1 MNFILYHGIDEMSP
15 SELYEILKLRQEIF
29 IVEQDCV
36 YDDIDGLDGASQHL
50 LLKIDNELV
59 AYSRIVPPK
68 VKFDEISI
76 GRILVR
82 ESFRGSGYGKKI
94 IMESIK
100 HIAKSRHKS
109 VRIEAQAYLLQFYED
124 LGFNVAGET
133 YILDGIPH
141 LQMVRNL

>member
-1 MNFILYHGIDEMSP
+1 MKFILYHGIDEMSS
-15 SELYEILKLRQEIF
+15 SELYDILKLRQDIF

-50 LLKIDNELV
+50 LLKTGDELA
-59 AYSRIVPPK
+59 AYSRIVPPM

-76 GRILVR
+76 GRIVVKMK
-82 ESFRGSGYGKKI
+82 FRGSGYGKKI
-94 IMESIK
+94 VMESINR
-100 HIAKSRHKS
+100 IAEIGHKAI
-109 VRIEAQAYLLQFYED
+109 RIEAQAHLVEFYEN
-124 LGFNVAGET
+124 LGFKSAGET

>member
-1 MNFILYHGIDEMSP
+1 MSP
-15 SELYEILKLRQEIF
+15 SELYDILKLRQDIF
-29 IVEQDCV
+29 IVEQNCV

-100 HIAKSRHKS
+100 HIAKNSHKS

>member
-15 SELYEILKLRQEIF
+15 SELYEVLKLRQDIF

-82 ESFRGSGYGKKI
+82 ETFRGDGYGKKI

-100 HIAKSRHKS
+100 YIAKNSHKS
-109 VRIEAQAYLLQFYED
+109 IRIEAQAHLLQFYKD

>member
-1 MNFILYHGIDEMSP
+1 MKFILYHGIDEMSS
-15 SELYEILKLRQEIF
+15 SELYDILKLRQDIF

-36 YDDIDGLDGASQHL
+36 YDDIDDLDGASQHL
-50 LLKIDNELV
+50 LLKIGNELA

-76 GRILVR
+76 GRIVVKMK
-82 ESFRGSGYGKKI
+82 FRGNDYGKKI
-94 IMESIK
+94 VLESINR
-100 HIAKSRHKS
+100 ISQNGHKAI
-109 VRIEAQAYLLQFYED
+109 RIEAQSHLVKFYEN
-124 LGFNVAGET
+124 LGFKSAGEI

>member
-1 MNFILYHGIDEMSP
+1 MKFILYHGIDEMSS
-15 SELYEILKLRQEIF
+15 SELYDILKLRQDIF

-36 YDDIDGLDGASQHL
+36 YDDIDDLDGASQHL
-50 LLKIDNELV
+50 LLKIGNELA

-76 GRILVR
+76 GRIVVKMK
-82 ESFRGSGYGKKI
+82 FRGYGYGKKI
-94 IMESIK
+94 VLESFN
-100 HIAKSRHKS
+100 HISQNGHKAI
-109 VRIEAQAYLLQFYED
+109 RIEAQSHLVKFYEN
-124 LGFNVAGET
+124 LGFKSAGEI